1 MIFDCIHANLR
12 SQATASRRDDY
23 AEHGAILHR
32 SNRQVAREKD
42 APDDTRQ
49 RPHGRRGMNQPTAQI
64 NRRVLI
70 VDDSPSIHG
79 DFAKILCPLVPADD
93 GLGETENL
101 LFGTPSATP
110 SQHFE
115 LDSAFQGREALEKL
129 EAALAENRPY
139 AMAFI
144 DMRMPP
150 GWDGLETIERLWQV
164 DPKLQVALCTAY
176 SDYSWED
183 IDQRLALNDR
193 LLILKKPFDAIEIR
207 QMASALTVKWQ
218 MTEDAELKMNQLEQA
233 VQERTRE
240 LSDANMIVQNSPTIL
255 YRLRGDPSF
264 ALMYISHN
272 ITRYGHVA
280 ADLLRSPNWA
290 QELIH
295 PDDQASVDAAM
306 ARVLDRHA
314 SGASIEFRLRTGQGT
329 WRWVENRYIPVRD
342 DDGRLLEV
350 EGIILDITERRVA
363 EEKLALLARSD
374 GLTGLANR
382 ATLIERLHQAFAAAR
397 RGAAPFAVFYLDLD
411 HFKRINDTLG
421 HPVGD
426 LLLQEVARRIKS
438 GVRESDVVARLGGDE
453 FAILQLDVSDPTQS
467 AAMAANIRDTLLAP
481 YNLAGNALHISV
493 SIGISSYSEL
503 SLDADSLLGQADM
516 ALYRAKEMGRNQY
529 HFHSEDISRE
539 VAERMTLVD
548 ELTSALQGN
557 QLLLHYAPE
566 IDLHSGRI
574 LGMEA
579 QILWQHPRLG
589 LLPASAFVPIAEKT
603 GAIIPLGRWV
613 LNHACHQ
620 MHLWRNDGV
629 APPVMAIKI
638 SLAQLKSGPE
648 LIYDVLRTTARW
660 ELAPWDLRFDVTE
673 ATLAQTKWTHNDA
686 LPRLRELGVA
696 IAIDDF
702 GTEYSSFDYLK
713 TYRVNHLKLAQSFI
727 ASASQDVAGAN
738 ALRAIVNFARDL
750 DIGIIAEGQTPLNRP
765 DVPRAE
771 APLPSAQGLYFS
783 EAVSAEQAG
792 RLLRDVPRAAPSPKE
807 DEA

>member
-1 MIFDCIHANLR
+1 MANG
-12 SQATASRRDDY
+12 DY
-23 AEHGAILHR
+23 AQRNGLY
-32 SNRQVAREKD
+32 NRPAGSHVTREKD
-42 APDDTRQ
+42 APENERAYSCRYRPMNTWQTR
-49 RPHGRRGMNQPTAQI
+49 I

-70 VDDSPSIHG
+70 VDDTASIHA
-79 DFAKILCPLVPADD
+79 DFAKILSPATVEDD
-93 GLGETENL
+93 SLGQTENL
-101 LFGTPSATP
+101 LFGTLSTTP
-110 SQHFE
+110 AQHFE
-115 LDSAFQGREALEKL
+115 LDSAFQGREALDKL
-129 EAALAENRPY
+129 EAALANDRPY

-183 IDQRLALNDR
+183 IDRRLALNDR

-218 MTEDAELKMNQLEQA
+218 MTEDAALKMNLLEQA

-240 LSDANMIVQNSPTIL
+240 LSDANIIVQNSPTIL
-255 YRLRGDPSF
+255 YRLRGEPSF
-264 ALMYISHN
+264 PLMYISHN

-280 ADLLRSPNWA
+280 ADLVGSANWA
-290 QELIH
+290 QQLIH
-295 PDDQASVDAAM
+295 PEDQASVDAAM

-314 SGASIEFRLRTGQGT
+314 LGASIEFRLRTGQGA

-342 DDGRLLEV
+342 HDGRLLEV
-350 EGIILDITERRVA
+350 EGIILDITERRQA
-363 EEKLALLARSD
+363 EEKMALLARTD

-397 RGAAPFAVFYLDLD
+397 RGAEAFAVFYLDLD

-426 LLLQEVARRIKS
+426 LLLQEVARRIKF
-438 GVRESDVVARLGGDE
+438 GVRENDVVARLGGDE

-467 AAMAANIRDTLLAP
+467 AAMAANIRDALLTP

-493 SIGISSYSEL
+493 SIGISSYGVAC
-503 SLDADSLLGQADM
+503 LDADSLLSQADM
-516 ALYRAKEMGRNQY
+516 ALYRSKEMGRNQY
-529 HFHSEDISRE
+529 HFHSQEITQE
-539 VAERMTLVD
+539 VAERMAIANDLMTAIERD
-548 ELTSALQGN
+548 ELA
-557 QLLLHYAPE
+557 LHYVPE
-566 IDLHSGRI
+566 VDMHSGRI
-574 LGMEA
+574 LGMAA
-579 QILWQHPRLG
+579 QVRWCHPRRG
-589 LLPASAFVPIAEKT
+589 ELLAPAFVPAAEKT

-613 LNHACHQ
+613 LDQACRQ
-620 MHLWRNDGV
+620 MSLWRNEGM
-629 APPVMAIKI
+629 APPVMAIKL

-673 ATLAQTKWTHNDA
+673 ATLAQTKWTQNDV
-686 LPRLRELGVA
+686 LPRLRELGVK

-713 TYRVNHLKLAQSFI
+713 TYRVNHLKLNQSFI
-727 ASASQDVAGAN
+727 DGATQDAAGAN
-738 ALRAIVNFARDL
+738 SLRAIVNFARDL
-750 DIGIIAEGQTPLNRP
+750 GIGIITEGVQPSDR
-765 DVPRAE
+765 PRAPAST

-783 EAVSAEQAG
+783 EAVSAEQAA
-792 RLLRDVPRAAPSPKE
+792 RLLKDGNMAPPSSRE
-807 DEA
+807 DEE

>member
-1 MIFDCIHANLR
+1 
-12 SQATASRRDDY
+12 
-23 AEHGAILHR
+23 
-32 SNRQVAREKD
+32 
-42 APDDTRQ
+42 
-49 RPHGRRGMNQPTAQI
+49 MNPPTAPI

-70 VDDSPSIHG
+70 VDDSPAIHD
-79 DFAKILCPLVPADD
+79 DFAKILSPVVPGDD

-101 LFGTPSATP
+101 LFGTPSIRHTP
-110 SQHFE
+110 HFE
-115 LDSAFQGREALEKL
+115 LDSAFQGQEALEKL

-218 MTEDAELKMNQLEQA
+218 MTEDAELKMSLLEHA

-240 LSDANMIVQNSPTIL
+240 LSDANVIVQNSPTIL
-255 YRLRGDPSF
+255 YRLRGEPSF

-280 ADLLRSPNWA
+280 ADLVGSPDWA
-290 QELIH
+290 KVLIH

-314 SGASIEFRLRTGQGT
+314 SGASIEFRMRTGQGT

-342 DDGRLLEV
+342 QDGRLLEV
-350 EGIILDITERRVA
+350 EGIILDITERRQA
-363 EEKLALLARSD
+363 EDKLALLARSD

-397 RGAAPFAVFYLDLD
+397 RGAMPFAVFYLDLD

-467 AAMAANIRDTLLAP
+467 AAMAANIRDALLAP

-539 VAERMTLVD
+539 VAERMTLVS
-548 ELTSALQGN
+548 ELMTALEGN
-557 QLLLHYAPE
+557 QLRLHYAPE
-566 IDLHSGRI
+566 VDLHSGRI

-579 QILWQHPRLG
+579 QVLWQHPRRG
-589 LLPASAFVPIAEKT
+589 LLPAADFVPIAEKT

-613 LNHACHQ
+613 LDHACHQ
-620 MHLWRNDGV
+620 MHLWRNQGV

-648 LIYDVLRTTARW
+648 LIYTVLRTTARW

-686 LPRLRELGVA
+686 LPRLRELGVT

-713 TYRVNHLKLAQSFI
+713 TYRVNQLKLAQSVI
-727 ASASQDVAGAN
+727 DNAAHDVAGAN

-750 DIGIIAEGQTPLNRP
+750 DIGIIAEGQPSP
-765 DVPRAE
+765 DQPCAPPAA
-771 APLPSAQGLYFS
+771 APLPSARGLYFS
-783 EAVSAEQAG
+783 AAVSAEQAG
-792 RLLRDVPRAAPSPKE
+792 RLLKDSAHPAPKE
-807 DEA
+807 DE

>member
-1 MIFDCIHANLR
+1 M
-12 SQATASRRDDY
+12 
-23 AEHGAILHR
+23 
-32 SNRQVAREKD
+32 AREKD
-42 APDDTRQ
+42 APDDHSMP
-49 RPHGRRGMNQPTAQI
+49 PHGRRGMTAPTVHI

-70 VDDSPSIHG
+70 VDDSPAIHG
-79 DFAKILCPLVPADD
+79 DFAKILSPVIPCDD
-93 GLGETENL
+93 GLGETESL
-101 LFGTPSATP
+101 LFGTPSARQ

-115 LDSAFQGREALEKL
+115 LDSAFQGHEALEKL
-129 EAALAENRPY
+129 EAALAQNRPY

-183 IDQRLALNDR
+183 IDRRLALNDR

-218 MTEDAELKMNQLEQA
+218 MTEDAELKMSLLEQA

-240 LSDANMIVQNSPTIL
+240 LSDANVIMQNSPTIL
-255 YRLRGDPSF
+255 YRLRGEPSF

-280 ADLLRSPNWA
+280 ADLVGSPDWA
-290 QELIH
+290 QALIH
-295 PDDQASVDAAM
+295 PDDQANVDAAM

-314 SGASIEFRLRTGQGT
+314 SGASIEFRMRTGQGS

-342 DDGRLLEV
+342 QDGRLLEV
-350 EGIILDITERRVA
+350 EGIILDITERRLA
-363 EEKLALLARSD
+363 EDKLALLARSD

-397 RGAAPFAVFYLDLD
+397 RGAMPFAVFYLDLD

-426 LLLQEVARRIKS
+426 LLLQEVARRIKC

-481 YNLAGNALHISV
+481 YQLAGNALHISV
-493 SIGISSYSEL
+493 SIGISSYSDL

-529 HFHSEDISRE
+529 HFHSEEISRE
-539 VAERMTLVD
+539 VAERMTLVS
-548 ELTSALQGN
+548 ELMTALESN
-557 QLLLHYAPE
+557 ELMLRYAPE

-579 QILWQHPRLG
+579 QVLWQHPRRG
-589 LLPASAFVPIAEKT
+589 LLAAADFVPIAEKT

-613 LNHACHQ
+613 LDHACHQ
-620 MHLWRNDGV
+620 MHLWRNEGV
-629 APPVMAIKI
+629 APPVMAIKL

-648 LIYDVLRTTARW
+648 LIYNVLRTTARW

-686 LPRLRELGVA
+686 LPRLRELGVS

-713 TYRVNHLKLAQSFI
+713 TYRVNHLKLAQSFVD
-727 ASASQDVAGAN
+727 SAVHDVAGAN

-750 DIGIIAEGQTPLNRP
+750 GIGIIAEGQPSP
-765 DVPRAE
+765 EQPRAPS
-771 APLPSAQGLYFS
+771 AAAALPSARGLYFS
-783 EAVSAEQAG
+783 AAVSAEQAG
-792 RLLRDVPRAAPSPKE
+792 YLLKDSARLTPKE

>member
-1 MIFDCIHANLR
+1 M
-12 SQATASRRDDY
+12 TAPPVY
-23 AEHGAILHR
+23 
-32 SNRQVAREKD
+32 
-42 APDDTRQ
+42 
-49 RPHGRRGMNQPTAQI
+49 I

-70 VDDSPSIHG
+70 VDDSPAIHD
-79 DFAKILCPLVPADD
+79 DFAKILCPVIPQDD
-93 GLGETENL
+93 GLGETESL
-101 LFGTPSATP
+101 LFGTPTAT
-110 SQHFE
+110 QTLHFE
-115 LDSAFQGREALEKL
+115 LDSAFQGREALDKL
-129 EAALAENRPY
+129 EAALADERPY

-183 IDQRLALNDR
+183 IDRRLALNDR

-218 MTEDAELKMNQLEQA
+218 MTEDAALKLNELEQA
-233 VQERTRE
+233 VEERTRE
-240 LSDANMIVQNSPTIL
+240 LSDANIIVQNSPTIL

-280 ADLLRSPNWA
+280 ADLVRSPNWA

-295 PDDQASVDAAM
+295 PDDQANVDAAM
-306 ARVLDRHA
+306 VRVLDRHA

-342 DDGRLLEV
+342 HDGRLQEV
-350 EGIILDITERRVA
+350 EGIILDITERRLV
-363 EEKLALLARSD
+363 EEKLALMARSD
-374 GLTGLANR
+374 SLTGLANR

-397 RGAAPFAVFYLDLD
+397 RGAMPFAVFYLDLD

-426 LLLQEVARRIKS
+426 LLLQEVAHRIKAC
-438 GVRESDVVARLGGDE
+438 VRENDVVARLGGDE

-467 AAMAANIRDTLLAP
+467 AAMASHIRDALMAP
-481 YNLAGNALHISV
+481 YNLSGNALHISV
-493 SIGISSYSEL
+493 SIGISSYSAT

-516 ALYRAKEMGRNQY
+516 ALYRAKETGRNQY
-529 HFHSEDISRE
+529 HFHSEEISRE
-539 VAERMTLVD
+539 VAERMTLVSELMAALEGD
-548 ELTSALQGN
+548 ELR
-557 QLLLHYAPE
+557 LHYAPE
-566 IDLHSGRI
+566 MDLHNDRI

-579 QILWQHPRLG
+579 KILWQHPRRG
-589 LLPASAFVPIAEKT
+589 LLPASAFVPAAERT

-613 LNHACHQ
+613 LDRACRQ
-620 MHLWRNDGV
+620 MQLWREEGV
-629 APPVMAIKI
+629 APPLMAIKL

-660 ELAPWDLRFDVTE
+660 QLAPWDLRFDVTE
-673 ATLAQTKWTHNDA
+673 ATLAQTKWTHNDV
-686 LPRLRELGVA
+686 LPRLRELGVT

-713 TYRVNHLKLAQSFI
+713 TYRVNHLKLAQSVI
-727 ASASQDVAGAN
+727 DSATQDAAGAS

-750 DIGIIAEGQTPLNRP
+750 DIGIIAEGQPTPGQHP
-765 DVPRAE
+765 
-771 APLPSAQGLYFS
+771 APPTAAALPSAQGLYFS

-792 RLLRDVPRAAPSPKE
+792 QLLRDGHKVVQSRGE
-807 DEA
+807 DEE

>member
-1 MIFDCIHANLR
+1 M
-12 SQATASRRDDY
+12 
-23 AEHGAILHR
+23 
-32 SNRQVAREKD
+32 
-42 APDDTRQ
+42 P
-49 RPHGRRGMNQPTAQI
+49 PHGWRGMTMPTVHI

-70 VDDSPSIHG
+70 VDDSPAIHG
-79 DFAKILCPLVPADD
+79 DFAKILCPVIPGDD

-101 LFGTPSATP
+101 LFGTPSAKQ

-115 LDSAFQGREALEKL
+115 LDSAFQGREALDKL

-218 MTEDAELKMNQLEQA
+218 MTEDAELKMSLLEQA

-240 LSDANMIVQNSPTIL
+240 LSDANVIVQNSPTIL
-255 YRLRGDPSF
+255 YRLRGEPSF

-280 ADLLRSPNWA
+280 ADLVGSPDWA
-290 QELIH
+290 QALIH
-295 PDDQASVDAAM
+295 PDDQANVDAAM

-314 SGASIEFRLRTGQGT
+314 SGASIEFRMRTGQGT

-342 DDGRLLEV
+342 QDGRLLEV
-350 EGIILDITERRVA
+350 EGIILDITERRLA

-397 RGAAPFAVFYLDLD
+397 RGAMPFAVFYLDLD

-467 AAMAANIRDTLLAP
+467 ATMAANIRDTLLAP
-481 YNLAGNALHISV
+481 YLLAGNALHISV
-493 SIGISSYSEL
+493 SIGISSYSDL

-529 HFHSEDISRE
+529 HFHSEEISRE
-539 VAERMTLVD
+539 VAERMTLVS
-548 ELTSALQGN
+548 ELTTALEGN
-557 QLLLHYAPE
+557 ELMLRYAPDV
-566 IDLHSGRI
+566 DLHSGRI

-579 QILWQHPRLG
+579 QVLWQHPRRG
-589 LLPASAFVPIAEKT
+589 LLSAADFVPIAEKT
-603 GAIIPLGRWV
+603 GAIIPLGHWV
-613 LNHACHQ
+613 LDHACHQ
-620 MHLWRNDGV
+620 MHLWRNEGV
-629 APPVMAIKI
+629 APPVMAIKL

-648 LIYDVLRTTARW
+648 LIYNVLRTTARW

-686 LPRLRELGVA
+686 LPRLRELGVS

-713 TYRVNHLKLAQSFI
+713 TYRVNHLKLAQSFVD
-727 ASASQDVAGAN
+727 SAAHDVAGAN

-750 DIGIIAEGQTPLNRP
+750 DIGIIAEGQPSSDQPCTPP
-765 DVPRAE
+765 AAP
-771 APLPSAQGLYFS
+771 PLPSARGMYFS
-783 EAVSAEQAG
+783 AAVSAEQAG
-792 RLLRDVPRAAPSPKE
+792 HLLKDSARLTPRE

>member
-1 MIFDCIHANLR
+1 MSLP
-12 SQATASRRDDY
+12 ST
-23 AEHGAILHR
+23 
-32 SNRQVAREKD
+32 
-42 APDDTRQ
+42 
-49 RPHGRRGMNQPTAQI
+49 QI

-70 VDDSPSIHG
+70 VDDSPAIHG
-79 DFAKILCPLVPADD
+79 DFAKILSPAAPEDD
-93 GLGETENL
+93 GLDATESL
-101 LFGTPSATP
+101 LFGTPSVAQP
-110 SQHFE
+110 QLFE
-115 LDSAFQGREALEKL
+115 IDSAFQGREALDKL
-129 EAALAENRPY
+129 EAALADNRPY

-164 DPKLQVALCTAY
+164 DPRLQVALCTAY

-183 IDQRLALNDR
+183 IDRRLALNDR

-218 MTEDAELKMNQLEQA
+218 MTEDAELKLNRLEQA
-233 VQERTRE
+233 VQARTRE
-240 LSDANMIVQNSPTIL
+240 LSDANIIVQNSPTIL

-280 ADLLRSPNWA
+280 ADLVGSANWA
-290 QELIH
+290 QVLIH
-295 PDDQASVDAAM
+295 PDDQPCVDAAM

-342 DDGRLLEV
+342 HDGRLLEV
-350 EGIILDITERRVA
+350 EGIILDITERRLA
-363 EEKLALLARSD
+363 EEKLALLARLD

-397 RGAAPFAVFYLDLD
+397 RGAMPFAVFYLDLD

-426 LLLQEVARRIKS
+426 LLLQEVARRIRT
-438 GVRESDVVARLGGDE
+438 GVRENDVVARLGGDE

-467 AAMAANIRDTLLAP
+467 AAMAANIRDALLTP

-493 SIGISSYSEL
+493 SIGISTYSAS

-529 HFHSEDISRE
+529 HFHSEEISRE
-539 VAERMTLVD
+539 VAERMTIVSELMTALEGD
-548 ELTSALQGN
+548 ELR
-557 QLLLHYAPE
+557 LHYAPE
-566 IDLHSGRI
+566 MDLHSGRI

-579 QILWQHPRLG
+579 QIVWQHPRLG
-589 LLPASAFVPIAEKT
+589 LLTAGAFVPAAERT

-613 LNHACHQ
+613 LDRACRQ
-620 MHLWRNDGV
+620 MQIWRDEGV
-629 APPVMAIKI
+629 APPVIAIKL

-673 ATLAQTKWTHNDA
+673 ATLAQTKWTHNDV
-686 LPRLRELGVA
+686 LPRLRELGVT

-727 ASASQDVAGAN
+727 DSATQDVAGAN

-750 DIGIIAEGQTPLNRP
+750 DIGIIAEGQPPQNRHYAASA
-765 DVPRAE
+765 V

-792 RLLRDVPRAAPSPKE
+792 QLLKDGHASAAPTQE
-807 DEA
+807 DEG